1 MSDDELS
8 ARVRAVERALT
19 DGDTIPDFADAADV
33 ERRLDEL
40 ESEMETLADR
50 VDALDATVQ
59 SLHGY
64 VGDLEHVNDRVERRA
79 DAARAAVE
87 RLEGRQTTPGAS
99 HEHTERD
106 STPVN
111 STPSEG
117 TSARRVTVGDDE
129 IPSGYDD
136 GRHSQE
142 ANDEDESLFGR
153 VRDAL

>member
-1 MSDDELS
+1 MSDDDLS

-40 ESEMETLADR
+40 ECEMETLADR

-87 RLEGRQTTPGAS
+87 RLEGRQTTPRAS
-99 HEHTERD
+99 HEQTESDPTPAD
-106 STPVN
+106 SRA
-111 STPSEG
+111 SEE
-117 TSARRVTVGDDE
+117 TSARRVNDGDDG
-129 IPSGYDD
+129 IRSRYD
-136 GRHSQE
+136 GQHSQE
-142 ANDEDESLFGR
+142 TNDGDESLFGR